1 MTTDET
7 HMRDQDPTRAQ
18 SEQVTLD
25 AARPS
30 GETPSPELEKRAVIV
45 VAHPDDAEFGC
56 AATTAK
62 LTRDGWQV
70 WTVIVT
76 DASGGGDD
84 HAVDVGAAARRAMSD
99 TRKQEQREAADVLG
113 LAGVEF
119 LDYPDGRVEPTLEL
133 RRDIVRVVRR
143 LRPSVVFCQSPDRK
157 WDPFYIGRHHPDHL
171 AVGTATVAALYPAAR
186 NAWDFPELL
195 DEGLQPHRVQELWV
209 MGAPIVNHHV
219 DVSHTVD
226 AKIEALRRHRSQLA
240 DHFEELET
248 DMRRRHAELGDKY
261 GVAAAEEFYRAEI
274 G

>member
-1 MTTDET
+1 MTDDVDEL
-7 HMRDQDPTRAQ
+7 DAQDPTRAQ
-18 SEQVTLD
+18 SEQVELD
-25 AARPS
+25 EDRPR
-30 GETPSPELEKRAVIV
+30 GETPSPELEKRALVV

-62 LTRDGWQV
+62 LTRAGWQV
-70 WTVIVT
+70 WTVVVT

-84 HAVDVGAAARRAMSD
+84 HATDVGPAARAAISD
-99 TRKQEQREAADVLG
+99 TRKREQREAGEVLG

-119 LDYPDGRVEPTLEL
+119 LDYPDGRVEATLEL
-133 RRDIVRVVRR
+133 RRDIVRLVRR
-143 LRPSVVFCQSPDRK
+143 LRPSVVFAQSPDRK

-195 DEGLQPHRVQELWV
+195 DEGLLPHRVRELWV
-209 MGAPIVNHHV
+209 MGAPTTNHFV
-219 DVSHTVD
+219 DVSETVD

-240 DHFEELET
+240 DHFDELEA
-248 DMRRRHAELGDKY
+248 DMRKRHAELGAKH
-261 GVAAAEEFYRAEI
+261 GVGAAEEFYRAEI